1 MDNPNYT
8 VSPNTNSQSG
18 HGFNNSLYGALSQG
32 GLSHD
37 NHMTPPPPPQ
47 EPIHSQYCQIS
58 REHMENN
65 SLVDSG
71 SYSQVTEPPLPAGY
85 SVVSREHIEEEEY
98 SVVTRENMTDGYSVV
113 TREHL
118 EEASDSEEEEESHD
132 SSTSK
137 LLTGH

>member
-1 MDNPNYT
+1 
-8 VSPNTNSQSG
+8 
-18 HGFNNSLYGALSQG
+18 
-32 GLSHD
+32 
-37 NHMTPPPPPQ
+37 MTPSPPPQ
-47 EPIHSQYCQIS
+47 EPIHSQYSQIS

-118 EEASDSEEEEESHD
+118 EEASDSEEEESHD
-132 SSTSK
+132 FSTSK